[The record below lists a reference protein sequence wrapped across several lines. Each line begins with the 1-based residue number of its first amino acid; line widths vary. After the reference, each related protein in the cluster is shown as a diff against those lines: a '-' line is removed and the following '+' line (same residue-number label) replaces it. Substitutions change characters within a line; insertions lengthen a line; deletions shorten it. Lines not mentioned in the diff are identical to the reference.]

1 MIKLAEKPFE
11 IKVDKWTFKVPRD
24 RFYNENDCWAK
35 LDGRIATVGITDFLQ
50 NMTSDI
56 IYVELPKL
64 GTEVEQFDEAGTFE
78 AIKTMLDL
86 ISPVSG
92 VVREI
97 NEKLQEKPELVNQ
110 DPYGEGWFSKIEVK
124 DFETDKENLLNPD
137 TYFEVMKRKIE
148 AEHVK
153 LKKLARR

>member
-35 LDGRIATVGITDFLQ
+35 LDGKIATVGITDFLQ

-86 ISPVSG
+86 ISPVNG
-92 VVREI
+92 VVREV
-97 NEKLQEKPELVNQ
+97 NEKLREKPELVNQ
-110 DPYGEGWFSKIEVK
+110 DPYGEGWFIKIEVE
-124 DFETDKENLLNPD
+124 DFEVDKENLLRPD
-137 TYFEVMKRKIE
+137 AYFEVMKRKIE
-148 AEHVK
+148 AEHLK
-153 LKKLARR
+153 LKK